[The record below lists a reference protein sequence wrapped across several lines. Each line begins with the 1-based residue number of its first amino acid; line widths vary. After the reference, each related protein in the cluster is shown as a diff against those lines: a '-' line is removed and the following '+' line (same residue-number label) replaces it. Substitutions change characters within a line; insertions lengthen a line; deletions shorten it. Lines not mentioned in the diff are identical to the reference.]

1 MTPSRINELIIM
13 DFYAHEHWRNQ
24 YVLKKQQL
32 EICEEQHQIDNKIIM
47 RMKREADDARTL
59 HNEMCRENQILHDK
73 LRKRTIALGISW
85 IAIASAI
92 VLAL

>member
-1 MTPSRINELIIM
+1 M
-13 DFYAHEHWRNQ
+13 DFYGHEHWRNQ
-24 YVLKKQQL
+24 YVLKMQQL
-32 EICEEQHQIDNKIIM
+32 EICEEQHQIDSKIII
-47 RMKREADDARTL
+47 RMKREADDVRTL